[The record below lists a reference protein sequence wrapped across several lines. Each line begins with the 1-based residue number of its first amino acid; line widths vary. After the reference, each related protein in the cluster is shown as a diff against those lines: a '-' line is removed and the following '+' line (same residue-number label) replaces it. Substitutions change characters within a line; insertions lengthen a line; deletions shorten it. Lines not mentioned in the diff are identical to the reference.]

1 MKNCRVINH
10 KFDVIETIN
19 EVGIIEAFDALN
31 DKWIMLNKI
40 RHIMD
45 HEEIDENLWIIYPN
59 DDECFVLTSRPIS
72 DIELRD
78 IFH

>member
-1 MKNCRVINH
+1 MKTHRVIDSN
-10 KFDVIETIN
+10 FNVIDTID
-19 EVGIIEAFDALN
+19 EAGIIDAFDALC

-40 RHIMD
+40 RHIPD

-59 DDECFVLTSRPIS
+59 DDECFVFVSRAIS
-72 DIELRD
+72 DLELRD